1 MIGLKTGSYDFP
13 SCTTAEFADYAING
27 PVFQS
32 TDAAVLTVGT
42 PAGEAHSPITSDGL
56 YLMSGTEVKSKGEA
70 VALEMDVE
78 TGGSLEIMVFF
89 Q

>member
-1 MIGLKTGSYDFP
+1 M
-13 SCTTAEFADYAING
+13 
-27 PVFQS
+27 
-32 TDAAVLTVGT
+32 GT

-56 YLMSGTEVKSKGEA
+56 YLMAGTEFKSKGEV

-78 TGGSLEIMVFF
+78 TGGSLEIMVLF